1 MVEYVGAVW
10 IWNYLRKEGKNTSRC
25 SAELLGKMSY
35 RREGKKKKKRLR
47 FYECFDENISV
58 YFKGQN
64 SD

>member
-1 MVEYVGAVW
+1 MQFGYGT
-10 IWNYLRKEGKNTSRC
+10 K
-25 SAELLGKMSY
+25 LGKRVKILQDVPLSY
-35 RREGKKKKKRLR
+35 WGRCAIGGRKKKKRLR

>member
-1 MVEYVGAVW
+1 MQFGYGT
-10 IWNYLRKEGKNTSRC
+10 I
-25 SAELLGKMSY
+25 LGKRVKILQDVPLSY
-35 RREGKKKKKRLR
+35 WERCPIGGRGKKKKKRLR